1 MEAEKITKLFQAVGA
16 ALALPAAAAGVYTV
30 YRTNFSPDTAC
41 QNLRASIVST
51 MEKNVGLDA
60 KKALLKKDVEDFNK
74 NCGEVDPAARE
85 MFQAVLEGRASIGD
99 LSAKGQ
105 APARPSAVAAVPP
118 VNHPAAQGMSQPAA
132 APVQVA
138 PQVGGQVAAP
148 VAMQPAPAPV
158 APAQPPAQQ
167 VPSSYAA
174 PQPPIQAQPPVA
186 APMAA
191 PMAAPSPTPQPMP
204 AQQVRPAAPTV
215 PAKTAQPAA
224 TGQAPQLP
232 GQTKVAAKPPS
243 AQQGETRGWVVL
255 ARREGIRRAE
265 VYFDGFQFSLTSFP
279 PPGTIL
285 TARVA
290 VPILADI
297 NPRPERG
304 APPVTPAPQG
314 TVKQGACVKVLSTRA
329 GIGRLWGEVVS
340 TRC

>member
-1 MEAEKITKLFQAVGA
+1 MEADKITKLFQAVGA

-74 NCGEVDPAARE
+74 NCGESDPAARE
-85 MFQAVLEGRASIGD
+85 MFQAVLEGKASIGE
-99 LSAKGQ
+99 LSARAQ
-105 APARPSAVAAVPP
+105 MPARPAAVAAVPP
-118 VNHPAAQGMSQPAA
+118 VNQAASQPAGQGMSPPVNAPA
-132 APVQVA
+132 QVA
-138 PQVGGQVAAP
+138 PQAAMPP
-148 VAMQPAPAPV
+148 VITPPPAAAMTPPEQPA
-158 APAQPPAQQ
+158 
-167 VPSSYAA
+167 PSSYAP
-174 PQPPIQAQPPVA
+174 PQPPSAQAPPMT
-186 APMAA
+186 API
-191 PMAAPSPTPQPMP
+191 AAPSPAPSPQPMP
-204 AQQVRPAAPTV
+204 AQQARPATPPS
-215 PAKTAQPAA
+215 PAKTVQPVA
-224 TGQAPQLP
+224 TGQAQQVP
-232 GQTKVAAKPPS
+232 GQTKVAAKPPA
-243 AQQGETRGWVVL
+243 AQQAETRGWVVL

-290 VPILADI
+290 VPILSDI
-297 NPRPERG
+297 NQRPERG
-304 APPVTPAPQG
+304 APPAAAVPQG
-314 TVKQGACVKVLSTRA
+314 TVKQGACVKVLSTRP